1 MDIYTEI
8 ISALSAEDRA
18 MLATIISTSGS
29 TPASAFSKM
38 LVKDGGTVSVGTV
51 GGGCME
57 GDVLSAAKRLYQ
69 EQRAEILTFHL
80 NEDEFVQGLICGGN
94 LDILVEPLTKRDV
107 PFLEELKA
115 RRDEGEDS
123 IVATFINSD
132 KTVRFRRLVRT
143 SDRSN
148 RLVDEW
154 ISLFQA
160 FNNPS
165 IQSELSEELRKVH
178 RRNET
183 RRMKASEGELI
194 LEPIAGNPGLIIF
207 GGGHVSKQV
216 CRIAAIAGFRVT
228 IVDDREQYANPRR
241 FPEAAQTVATGFA
254 ETLEKLR
261 IKPSTFIVIVTRGHR
276 YDEEILER
284 VLTTPAKY
292 IGMIGSK
299 KKVFATYEHL
309 VERGVTVESL
319 RRVHAPMGIEIGST
333 TAEEIGVSIV
343 AELVAVRRGEEAP
356 YAEKSLVMRDLLSR
370 LERKK
375 AGVRS

>member
-8 ISALSAEDRA
+8 ISALSTEGRA

-38 LVKDGGTVSVGTV
+38 LVKEGGTVSVGTV

-57 GDVLSAAKRLYQ
+57 GDVLIAAKRLYQ

-94 LDILVEPLTKRDV
+94 LDILVEPLTKKDI
-107 PFLEELKA
+107 PFFEELKA

-123 IVATFINSD
+123 IAATFINSD
-132 KTVRFRRLVRT
+132 KTVQFRRLVGVP
-143 SDRSN
+143 DLNRSN
-148 RLVDEW
+148 GLMVEW
-154 ISLFQA
+154 IS
-160 FNNPS
+160 S
-165 IQSELSEELRKVH
+165 TQSDLSEELQKAY

-183 RRMKASEGELI
+183 RRINAAQGELI

-216 CRIAAIAGFRVT
+216 CRIAAGAGFRVT
-228 IVDDREQYANPRR
+228 IVDDREHYANLLR
-241 FPEAAQTVATGFA
+241 FPEAAQTIASGFA
-254 ETLEKLR
+254 GTLEKLS
-261 IKPSTFIVIVTRGHR
+261 IGASTFIVIVTRGHR

-284 VLTTPAKY
+284 VLTTSAKY

-343 AELVAVRRGEEAP
+343 AELVAVRRGVEAP
-356 YAEKSLVMRDLLSR
+356 YAEKSLAMQDLLSR
-370 LERKK
+370 LERGKMK
-375 AGVRS
+375 EEGGRS